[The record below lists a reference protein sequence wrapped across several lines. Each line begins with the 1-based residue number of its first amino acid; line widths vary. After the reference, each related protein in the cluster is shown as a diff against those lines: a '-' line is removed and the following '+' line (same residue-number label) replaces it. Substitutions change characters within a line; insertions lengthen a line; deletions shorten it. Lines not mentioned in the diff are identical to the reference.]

1 MTLLDCQK
9 DQRYTILEIQGN
21 DSALKDRFLSFG
33 VHAGVEFTLLH
44 HSLRRATFSIAINNA
59 QVALR
64 AHEAELLVVA
74 PL

>member
-9 DQRYTILEIQGN
+9 NQRYTILEIKSADG
-21 DSALKDRFLSFG
+21 ALKDRFLSFG
-33 VHAGVEFTLLH
+33 IRAGVEFTLLH
-44 HSLRRATFSIAINNA
+44 CSFRRATFSIAIHNA

-64 AHEAELLVVA
+64 AHEAALLVVA